1 MRAAFLRNVLSGVS
15 RGAPRLALA
24 STTTR
29 SSFAAVQVRAFS
41 ANAGSVLRL
50 LTQENPHVDV
60 VRYEHKNRKWSLSHV
75 DYYSDAL
82 AIGFIENG
90 LQPGD
95 ALLSYLPLHFSESVS
110 SHSQLQCSLFFI
122 PNRNQEVLI

>member
-1 MRAAFLRNVLSGVS
+1 MKMRAALVRNILSNVS
-15 RGAPRLALA
+15 RGALRPALA

-29 SSFAAVQVRAFS
+29 STIAAARTFS

-50 LTQENPHVDV
+50 LTKENPHVDV

-75 DYYSDAL
+75 DYYSEAL

-95 ALLSYLPLHFSESVS
+95 VLLSYLPLHFSESVS
-110 SHSQLQCSLFFI
+110 SHKLLLLLI
-122 PNRNQEVLI
+122 PNRDQEVLA